1 MTRAQL
7 LRRLQAADFAAH
19 DTALYLNTHPTDTK
33 ALAYYKKVCS
43 EACQLREQYTALFG
57 PLRHE
62 DVTSDTHWTWINEPW
77 PWERGE

>member
-19 DTALYLNTHPTDTK
+19 DTALYLNTHPGDTK
-33 ALAYYKKVCS
+33 ALAYYKKVS
-43 EACQLREQYTALFG
+43 NEACQLREQYTSIFG

-62 DVTSDTHWTWINEPW
+62 DVTSSTHWSWINEPW

>member
-1 MTRAQL
+1 MNRAQL
-7 LRRLQAADFAAH
+7 LQRLQAADFAAH
-19 DTALYLNTHPTDTK
+19 DTALYLNTHPNDTK